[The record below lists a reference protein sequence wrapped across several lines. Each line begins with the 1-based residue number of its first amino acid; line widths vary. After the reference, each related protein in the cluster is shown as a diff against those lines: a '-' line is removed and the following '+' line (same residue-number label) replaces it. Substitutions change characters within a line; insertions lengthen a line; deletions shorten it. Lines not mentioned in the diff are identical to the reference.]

1 MCYYELY
8 FTRKYLGTTE
18 LALDIIGLCSHI
30 GLDVKCCIID
40 DY

>member
-1 MCYYELY
+1 MWYYELH
-8 FTRKYLGTTE
+8 FTQECLGTTE
-18 LALDIIGLCSHI
+18 LAFDIIELCSHI